1 MLCSL
6 GRLFAAIIP
15 RTETAID
22 IDDKITVYC
31 PVSGSEP
38 QTQSDSL
45 SYLQLSGL
53 TPEIACSFLDLWE
66 WDHPKARLKPGP
78 LVLKALESIDADDGD
93 EDRMKLTVIGEFQC
107 LLNIG
112 VHLDSS
118 S

>member
-38 QTQSDSL
+38 QTQSDL
-45 SYLQLSGL
+45 
-53 TPEIACSFLDLWE
+53 IIIFA
-66 WDHPKARLKPGP
+66 
-78 LVLKALESIDADDGD
+78 ALRPHS
-93 EDRMKLTVIGEFQC
+93 RNRVF
-107 LLNIG
+107 
-112 VHLDSS
+112 VP
-118 S
+118 